1 MSKQEAIIQRIAG
14 YHQLRTS
21 LWTAQIVLIGG
32 LAGLF
37 LNLGKMP
44 INILFVAGLFLES
57 FIIYLISEISKFLG
71 NLYIK
76 LEEMQ

>member
-1 MSKQEAIIQRIAG
+1 MGKQESIIQRITG

-21 LWTAQIVLIGG
+21 LWAAQIVLIGG

-37 LNLGKMP
+37 LNLGKIP

-57 FIIYLISEISKFLG
+57 FIIYLINEISKDLG
-71 NLYIK
+71 KLYTK
-76 LEEMQ
+76 LEEI